1 MNEPTQIIE
10 IGFENESDME
20 EYIVALCASGL
31 ADKYPVKFL
40 GVGPEFKE
48 RVNERVKY

>member
-1 MNEPTQIIE
+1 MKEPTQTLE
-10 IGFENESDME
+10 IGFDNESDME

-40 GVGPEFKE
+40 GVGAEF
-48 RVNERVKY
+48 RDLVNERVKY